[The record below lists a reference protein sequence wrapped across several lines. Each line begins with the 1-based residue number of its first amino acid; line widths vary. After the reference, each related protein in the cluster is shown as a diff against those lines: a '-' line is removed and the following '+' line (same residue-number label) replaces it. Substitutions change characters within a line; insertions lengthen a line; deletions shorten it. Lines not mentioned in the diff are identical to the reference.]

1 MSAEMLSTRALNP
14 DFHQIFMEPDF
25 LLTVAP
31 AIVLS
36 MPAGW
41 LLWALAYRS
50 NDKQHSAQWN
60 GEIPLM

>member
-41 LLWALAYRS
+41 LLRALA
-50 NDKQHSAQWN
+50 
-60 GEIPLM
+60 